1 MSLGGLAFSLLT
13 QFTGKVYGT
22 DQHGVFMVVP
32 VADEELIGKTIEE
45 KLMLGAVRWFFHM
58 VSDMAGSSGSAGKG
72 TGIPGPIL
80 SLMKQLSALPLFKDA
95 MTDEALFRKMLSKL
109 FNGTL
114 LKTVDEEGKKIYRR
128 FDLRAELGIAH
139 ELARQSVPVLVNEC
153 LVCVCYAAR
162 RLYTMCSNGE
172 VHDFKSLLSVG
183 LDALLPHGFAIGYA
197 DGHHSDW
204 GVLCCRIW
212 TDGAIRTLMRSGGK
226 VNREWCRISATCK
239 CDGAVVRF
247 VSPCLPGLQGTC
259 ESEERDS
266 FAGKVSRARKRLWR

>member
-1 MSLGGLAFSLLT
+1 MLT

-114 LKTVDEEGKKIYRR
+114 LKTVDEEGKKIYRASICER
-128 FDLRAELGIAH
+128 NWESRMNLLGSRCRCWSTNALSAYAMQPGDCIQC
-139 ELARQSVPVLVNEC
+139 AR
-153 LVCVCYAAR
+153 
-162 RLYTMCSNGE
+162 T
-172 VHDFKSLLSVG
+172 
-183 LDALLPHGFAIGYA
+183 
-197 DGHHSDW
+197 
-204 GVLCCRIW
+204 
-212 TDGAIRTLMRSGGK
+212 GK
-226 VNREWCRISATCK
+226 CMISSHC
-239 CDGAVVRF
+239 
-247 VSPCLPGLQGTC
+247 
-259 ESEERDS
+259 
-266 FAGKVSRARKRLWR
+266 